1 MAVSA
6 VALPFGLR
14 QVKLVPLNAAGVEVP
29 ANAQF
34 LPASRT
40 FSFSEAED
48 FENLDGDDRRWASH
62 GAGPTVEWDL
72 EGGGISLE
80 LWAILSGATIT
91 TTASQKKLTK
101 LVTDQRPYFNV
112 YGRAI
117 SDSGGDFQMVV
128 YRCKADGSLEASMEN
143 GSFLLTSC
151 SGTGFGEDK
160 TTNAK
165 LYDFVQ
171 NETAVPFDPAT
182 GKTAWNLTVSGTP
195 TGGSFKLAVNGVPTA
210 DIAYNANAAAVAA
223 ALSGISGV
231 TGVTFSGTGTTP
243 IALTAT
249 PACNLSVYSQALT
262 GGTTPGVA
270 VA

>member
-14 QVKLVPLNAAGVEVP
+14 QVKLVPLNAAGVEIP
-29 ANAQF
+29 AQAQA

-40 FSFSEAED
+40 FSFSETED
-48 FENLDGDDRRWASH
+48 FETLDGDDRRWASH
-62 GAGPTVEWDL
+62 GSGPIVEWDL

-80 LWAILSGATIT
+80 LWAILSGATVT
-91 TTASQKKLTK
+91 NTSTQKKLTK
-101 LVTDQRPYFNV
+101 LVEQSRPYFNA

-128 YRCKADGSLEASMEN
+128 YRCKADSSLEASMEN

-160 TTNAK
+160 ASGAK

-171 NETAVPFDPAT
+171 NETPVPFEPTT
-182 GKTAWNLTVSGTP
+182 GKTAWNVTVSGAP
-195 TGGSFKLAVNGVPTA
+195 TGGTYTLAVNGVPTA
-210 DIAYNANAAAVAA
+210 PLAYNATAAAVATA
-223 ALSGISGV
+223 ISALSGV
-231 TGVTFSGTGTTP
+231 TGVTATGTGT
-243 IALTAT
+243 IALTLA
-249 PACNLSVYSQALT
+249 PAANLSVHSQALT
-262 GGTTPGVA
+262 GGTTPGVS
-270 VA
+270 VS

>member
-6 VALPFGLR
+6 VSLPFGLR
-14 QVKLVPLNAAGVEVP
+14 QVKLVPLTPAGVEIP
-29 ANAQF
+29 AKAQL

-40 FSFSEAED
+40 FSFSESED

-62 GAGPTVEWDL
+62 GAGPIVEWDL

-80 LWAILSGATIT
+80 LWAILSGATVT
-91 TTASQKKLTK
+91 TTSSQKRLTK
-101 LVTDQRPYFNV
+101 LVEDSRPYFNA

-160 TTNAK
+160 ASGAK
-165 LYDFVQ
+165 LYDFIQ
-171 NETAVPFDPAT
+171 NETPAPFDPST
-182 GKTAWNLTVSGTP
+182 GKTTWNVSVTGTP
-195 TGGSFKLAVNGVPTA
+195 TGGTYTLMVNGVPTA
-210 DIAYNANAAAVAA
+210 PIAHNATAANVAA
-223 ALSGISGV
+223 AIAGLSGV
-231 TGVTFSGTGTTP
+231 TGVTATGTGSSPMVITFSV
-243 IALTAT
+243 AG
-249 PACNLSVYSQALT
+249 NLAMGANSLT
-262 GGTTPGVA
+262 GGTTPGVTIS
-270 VA
+270 

>member
-14 QVKLVPLNAAGVEVP
+14 QVRLVPLDAAGAEIT
-29 ANAQF
+29 AKAQF

-40 FSFSEAED
+40 FSFSESED

-62 GAGPTVEWDL
+62 GAGPIVEWDL

-91 TTASQKKLTK
+91 SSSGKKTLTK

-143 GSFLLTSC
+143 GSFLLTTC

-165 LYDFVQ
+165 LYDFIQ
-171 NETAVPFDPAT
+171 NEAVTPFEPAP
-182 GKTAWNLTVSGTP
+182 GKTGWSATINGAP
-195 TGGSFKLAVNGVPTA
+195 TGGTFTLSVDGVATA
-210 DIAYNANAAAVAA
+210 GIAFNAAASAVQS
-223 ALSGISGV
+223 ALNAISGITGAVV
-231 TGVTFSGTGTTP
+231 TGSAGGPYTITFTSP
-243 IALTAT
+243 HVLTA
-249 PACNLSVYSQALT
+249 NGSGLT
-262 GGTTPGVA
+262 GGTTPGV
-270 VA
+270 VVS